1 MTFFLL
7 HYSKCKRET
16 LISVKQINISI
27 IKETDA

>member
-1 MTFFLL
+1 ML